1 MQYAIS
7 HGPAFA
13 LLEMT
18 IGEGEQVQC
27 ESGAMVTM
35 SSNMALTTRMG
46 GHSDKGFFGRAL
58 GGLARSALGGES
70 FFVSS
75 LTAEGGPGHAAL
87 APAAPG
93 DIRDAE
99 VSGPALI
106 IQGGS
111 FLASS
116 PGVEI
121 ETSYGGARALMG
133 GEGLFML
140 KASGEGTVFLSS
152 FGAVVRHDL
161 DDGQTLIVDS
171 GHLVAYREGMGLE
184 TRMVAGAGGM
194 FKRAFTSA
202 TSGEG
207 LVMEFTGPGPVWI
220 QTRNPD
226 AFSGWIESLIPD
238 LKNRSSGH
246 RTT

>member
-1 MQYAIS
+1 MDYTIT

-18 IGEGEQVQC
+18 MEQGEQVQC

-35 SSNMALTTRMG
+35 SPSLSLETSIG
-46 GHSDKGFFGRAL
+46 GGGGGGGFFGRAIS
-58 GGLARSALGGES
+58 GLARSALGGES
-70 FFVSS
+70 FFVTTI
-75 LTAEGGPGHAAL
+75 TAESGSGSLSL
-87 APAAPG
+87 APAMPG

-99 VSGPALI
+99 IESAPLI
-106 IQGGS
+106 LQAGS

-116 PGVEI
+116 PGVSI
-121 ETSYGGARALMG
+121 DASWGGMRGLLG

-140 KASGEGTVFLSS
+140 RATGTGTVFLSS
-152 FGAVVRHDL
+152 FGAIVRRDL
-161 DDGQTLIVDS
+161 EAGERLVVDS
-171 GHLVAYREGMGLE
+171 GHMVAYQDGMGLE
-184 TRMVAGAGGM
+184 TRMVAGAGGF

-220 QTRNPD
+220 QTRNPQ
-226 AFSGWIESLIPD
+226 AFSGWIATLLP
-238 LKNRSSGH
+238 NMRNQSSGH
-246 RTT
+246 

>member
-1 MQYAIS
+1 MDYRIT

-13 LLEMT
+13 LLEMDMVQ
-18 IGEGEQVQC
+18 GEQVQC

-35 SSNMALTTRMG
+35 SPTLSLETSMG
-46 GHSDKGFFGRAL
+46 GGSGGGGFLGRAL

-70 FFVSS
+70 FFVTH
-75 LTAEGGPGHAAL
+75 LTAESGPGSVSL
-87 APAAPG
+87 APAMPG

-99 VSGPALI
+99 VDGPALI
-106 IQGGS
+106 LQAGS

-116 PGVEI
+116 PGVTLD
-121 ETSYGGARALMG
+121 TSWGGMRGLLG

-140 KASGEGTVFLSS
+140 RATGSGTVFLSS
-152 FGAVVRHDL
+152 FGAIVRRDL
-161 DDGQTLIVDS
+161 EPGERIVVDS
-171 GHLVAYREGMGLE
+171 GHMVAYQDGMGLE
-184 TRMVAGAGGM
+184 TRMVSGAGGF

-226 AFSGWIESLIPD
+226 AFSGWIQTLLP
-238 LKNRSSGH
+238 NVRNQSSGH
-246 RTT
+246 

>member
-1 MQYAIS
+1 MQYAIN

-13 LLEMT
+13 MLDMQ
-18 IGEGEQVQC
+18 IDEGEQVQC

-35 SSNMALTTRMG
+35 SANLALATRMG
-46 GHSDKGFFGRAL
+46 GRSDKGFFGRAL

-70 FFVSS
+70 FFVTT
-75 LTAEGGPGHAAL
+75 LTAETGTGRVSL

-93 DIRDAE
+93 DICDAE
-99 VSGPALI
+99 VADPPLI

-121 ETSYGGARALMG
+121 DTSYSGGRALMG

-140 KASGEGTVFLSS
+140 KASGEGIVFLSS
-152 FGAVVRHDL
+152 FGAIVRHDL
-161 DDGQTLIVDS
+161 GEGETLIVDS
-171 GHLVAYREGMGLE
+171 GHMVAYQEGMGLE
-184 TRMVAGAGGM
+184 TRMVAGAGGF
-194 FKRAFTSA
+194 FKRAMTSA

-207 LVMEFTGPGPVWI
+207 LVMEFSGPGPVWI

-226 AFSGWIESLIPD
+226 AFSGWVESLLPD

-246 RTT
+246 NN